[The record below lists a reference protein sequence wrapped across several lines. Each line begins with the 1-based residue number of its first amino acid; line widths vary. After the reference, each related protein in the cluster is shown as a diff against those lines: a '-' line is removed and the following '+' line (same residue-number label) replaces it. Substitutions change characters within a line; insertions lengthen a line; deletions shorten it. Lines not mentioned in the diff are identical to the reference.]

1 MCDHCGCKTV
11 PLIRELMEEHTALL
25 DQSVLI
31 RHALGAEQWELA
43 ESLVIVFTD
52 ALRDHVAREER
63 GVFQAMRETGDF
75 LEEVDAL
82 AGEHV
87 MLDRALARLDPGV
100 PDDLPRGF
108 GALLED
114 LREHIQREELGI
126 FPVAVVTLG
135 SSGWDTVGR
144 ARHTTD
150 RAGAWTRDHRGLV
163 GLVCSDPSGLDG
175 TGARMGP

>member
-11 PLIRELMEEHTALL
+11 PLIGELMDEHTTLL

-43 ESLVIVFTD
+43 ESLVSAFTD
-52 ALRDHVAREER
+52 VLRDHVAREER
-63 GVFQAMRETGDF
+63 GVFQAMREAGDF

-87 MLDRALARLDPGV
+87 ALDRALTQLNPRL
-100 PDDLPRGF
+100 PDGLHDRF
-108 GALLED
+108 VALLED
-114 LREHIQREELGI
+114 LREHIQREELGL

-135 SSGWDTVGR
+135 SSGWETVAR
-144 ARHTTD
+144 ARHTAD
-150 RAGAWTRDHRGLV
+150 RHGDRV
-163 GLVCSDPSGLDG
+163 
-175 TGARMGP
+175 